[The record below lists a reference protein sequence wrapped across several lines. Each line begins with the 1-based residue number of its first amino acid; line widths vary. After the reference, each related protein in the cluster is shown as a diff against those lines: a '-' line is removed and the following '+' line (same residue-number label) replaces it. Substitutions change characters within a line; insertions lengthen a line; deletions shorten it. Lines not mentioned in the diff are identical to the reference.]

1 MKRRAFIAALG
12 GAAAWPMAAR
22 GQQPE
27 LMRRIGV
34 LMPESEG
41 DPESQARVVAFHR
54 RLQELGWTVGRNLR
68 IDYRW
73 AMGWATGDFERTRV
87 DAAELLRL
95 APDVIL
101 AVSSPVLATV
111 QKATRTIPVVF
122 VAVSE
127 PVAQGFVQ
135 SLTHPGGNITGFT
148 NLEPTFGGK
157 WLELLKEIAP
167 RVTRVAIMFNPNTA
181 PNAALFS
188 RSVEAA
194 AQKLGV
200 EPAEAAVQQ
209 LADCETVMS
218 MLAREPGGGLIVLP
232 DPFTA
237 AQGRLIGELAARFQ
251 LPAIYPFR
259 FMLVDGGLAS
269 YGVNI
274 PDLFRQAASYVDR
287 IFRGEKPAD
296 LPVQQPTKYE
306 LVINLKTA
314 KALGLDVPHSLLARA
329 DEVIE

>member
-1 MKRRAFIAALG
+1 MIRRREFITMLG
-12 GAAAWPMAAR
+12 GAAMAWPLAAR
-22 GQQPE
+22 AQQTE
-27 LMRRIGV
+27 RMRRVGV

-41 DPESQARVVAFHR
+41 DPESQARVAMFHG

-73 AMGWATGDFERTRV
+73 AIGDLERTRV

-101 AVSSPVLATV
+101 AVASPALATV

-127 PVAQGFVQ
+127 PVAQGFIQ
-135 SLTHPGGNITGFT
+135 SLAHPGGNITGFT

-181 PNAALFS
+181 PYAALFS
-188 RSVEAA
+188 RSVKAA
-194 AQKLGV
+194 AQKFGV
-200 EPAEAAVQQ
+200 EPADAAVQQ
-209 LADCETVMS
+209 LADVESVMS
-218 MLAREPGGGLIVLP
+218 MLAREPGGGLLVPP
-232 DPFTA
+232 DPFMA
-237 AQGRLIGELAARFQ
+237 AQGKLIGELAARFQ
-251 LPAIYPFR
+251 LPAVYPFR
-259 FMLVDGGLAS
+259 FMLAEGGLAS

-274 PDLFRQAASYVDR
+274 PDLFRHAASYVDR
-287 IFRGEKPAD
+287 IFRGEKPSG
-296 LPVQQPTKYE
+296 LPVVQPTKFE

-314 KALGLDVPHSLLARA
+314 RALGLEIPPSLLARA

>member
-1 MKRRAFIAALG
+1 MIGRREFITKLG
-12 GAAAWPMAAR
+12 GAAMAWPLAAR
-22 GQQPE
+22 AQQTE
-27 LMRRIGV
+27 RMRRVGV

-41 DPESQARVVAFHR
+41 DPESQARVAMFHG

-73 AMGWATGDFERTRV
+73 AIGDLERTRV

-101 AVSSPVLATV
+101 AVASPALATV

-127 PVAQGFVQ
+127 PVAQGFIQ
-135 SLTHPGGNITGFT
+135 SLAHPGGNITGFT

-181 PNAALFS
+181 PYAALFS
-188 RSVEAA
+188 RSVKAA
-194 AQKLGV
+194 AQKFGV
-200 EPAEAAVQQ
+200 EPADAAVQQ
-209 LADCETVMS
+209 LADVESVMS
-218 MLAREPGGGLIVLP
+218 MLAREPGGGLIVPP
-232 DPFTA
+232 DPFMA
-237 AQGRLIGELAARFQ
+237 AQGKLIGELAARFQ
-251 LPAIYPFR
+251 LPAVYPFR
-259 FMLVDGGLAS
+259 FMLAEGGLAS

-274 PDLFRQAASYVDR
+274 PDLFRHAASYVDR
-287 IFRGEKPAD
+287 IFRGEKPSG
-296 LPVQQPTKYE
+296 LPVVQPTKFE

-314 KALGLDVPHSLLARA
+314 RALGLEIPPSLLARA

>member
-1 MKRRAFIAALG
+1 MIGRREFITKLG
-12 GAAAWPMAAR
+12 GAAMAWPLAAR
-22 GQQPE
+22 AQQTE
-27 LMRRIGV
+27 RMRRIGV

-41 DPESQARVVAFHR
+41 DPESQARVAMFHG

-73 AMGWATGDFERTRV
+73 AIGDLERTRV

-101 AVSSPVLATV
+101 AVASPALATV

-127 PVAQGFVQ
+127 PVAQGFIQ
-135 SLTHPGGNITGFT
+135 SLAHPGGNITGFT

-181 PNAALFS
+181 PYAALFS
-188 RSVEAA
+188 RSVKAA
-194 AQKLGV
+194 AQKFGV
-200 EPAEAAVQQ
+200 EPADAAVQQ
-209 LADCETVMS
+209 LADVESVMS
-218 MLAREPGGGLIVLP
+218 MLAREPGGGLLVPP
-232 DPFTA
+232 DPFMA
-237 AQGRLIGELAARFQ
+237 AQGKLIGELAARFQ
-251 LPAIYPFR
+251 LPAVYPFR
-259 FMLVDGGLAS
+259 FMLAEGGLAS

-274 PDLFRQAASYVDR
+274 PDLFRHAASYVDR
-287 IFRGEKPAD
+287 IFRGEKPSD
-296 LPVQQPTKYE
+296 LPVVQPTKFE

-314 KALGLDVPHSLLARA
+314 RALGLEIPPSLLARA
-329 DEVIE
+329 DEVME

>member
-1 MKRRAFIAALG
+1 MIRRREFITMLG
-12 GAAAWPMAAR
+12 GAAMAWPLAAR
-22 GQQPE
+22 AQQTE
-27 LMRRIGV
+27 RMRRVGV

-41 DPESQARVVAFHR
+41 DPESQARVAMFHG

-73 AMGWATGDFERTRV
+73 AIGDLERTRV

-101 AVSSPVLATV
+101 AVASPALATV

-127 PVAQGFVQ
+127 PVAQGFIQ
-135 SLTHPGGNITGFT
+135 SLAHPGGNITGFT

-181 PNAALFS
+181 PYAALFS
-188 RSVEAA
+188 RSVKAA
-194 AQKLGV
+194 AQKFGV
-200 EPAEAAVQQ
+200 EPADAAVQQ
-209 LADCETVMS
+209 LADVESVMS
-218 MLAREPGGGLIVLP
+218 MLAREPGGGLLVPP
-232 DPFTA
+232 DPFMA
-237 AQGRLIGELAARFQ
+237 AQGKLIGELAARFQ
-251 LPAIYPFR
+251 LPAVYPFR
-259 FMLVDGGLAS
+259 FMLAEGGLAS

-274 PDLFRQAASYVDR
+274 PDLFRHAASYVDR
-287 IFRGEKPAD
+287 IFRGEKPSD
-296 LPVQQPTKYE
+296 LPVVQPTKFE

-314 KALGLDVPHSLLARA
+314 RALGLEIPPSLLARA

>member
-1 MKRRAFIAALG
+1 MFSMGRREFVALLG
-12 GAAAWPMAAR
+12 GAAAAWPVAAR
-22 GQQPE
+22 AQQTE
-27 LMRRIGV
+27 RMRRIGV

-41 DPESQARVVAFHR
+41 DPESQARVAMFHG

-73 AMGWATGDFERTRV
+73 AIGDLERTRV

-101 AVSSPVLATV
+101 AVASPALATV

-127 PVAQGFVQ
+127 PVAQGFIQ
-135 SLTHPGGNITGFT
+135 SLAHPGGNITGFT

-181 PNAALFS
+181 PYAALFS
-188 RSVEAA
+188 RSVKAA
-194 AQKLGV
+194 AQKFGV
-200 EPAEAAVQQ
+200 EPADAAVQQ
-209 LADCETVMS
+209 LADVESVMS
-218 MLAREPGGGLIVLP
+218 MLAREPGGGLIVPP
-232 DPFTA
+232 DPFMA
-237 AQGRLIGELAARFQ
+237 AQGKLIGELAARFQ
-251 LPAIYPFR
+251 LPAVYPFR
-259 FMLVDGGLAS
+259 FMLAEGGLAS

-274 PDLFRQAASYVDR
+274 PDLFRHAASYVDR
-287 IFRGEKPAD
+287 IFRGEKPSD
-296 LPVQQPTKYE
+296 LPVVQPTKFE

-314 KALGLDVPHSLLARA
+314 RALGLEIPPSLLARA

>member
-1 MKRRAFIAALG
+1 MIGRREFITKLG
-12 GAAAWPMAAR
+12 GAAMAWPLAAR
-22 GQQPE
+22 AQQTE
-27 LMRRIGV
+27 RMRRVGV

-41 DPESQARVVAFHR
+41 DPESQARVAMFHG

-73 AMGWATGDFERTRV
+73 AIGDLERTRV

-101 AVSSPVLATV
+101 AVASPALATV

-127 PVAQGFVQ
+127 PVAQGFIQ
-135 SLTHPGGNITGFT
+135 SLAHPGGNITGFT

-181 PNAALFS
+181 PYAALFS
-188 RSVEAA
+188 RSVKAA
-194 AQKLGV
+194 AQKFGV
-200 EPAEAAVQQ
+200 EPADAAVQQ
-209 LADCETVMS
+209 LADVESVMS
-218 MLAREPGGGLIVLP
+218 MLAREPGGGLLVPP
-232 DPFTA
+232 DPFMA
-237 AQGRLIGELAARFQ
+237 AQGKLIGELAARFQ
-251 LPAIYPFR
+251 LPAVYPFR
-259 FMLVDGGLAS
+259 FMLAEGGLAS

-274 PDLFRQAASYVDR
+274 PDLFRHAASYVDR
-287 IFRGEKPAD
+287 IFRGEKPSD
-296 LPVQQPTKYE
+296 LPVVQPTKFE

-314 KALGLDVPHSLLARA
+314 RALGLEIPPSLLARA